1 MLDRKNLRTQF
12 ETDSFKESSKRYR
25 ESNGLDTNNP
35 TLWDVLFANSDEIK
49 PIEDQYS
56 NPERVERKRLAKV
69 QAELANQMDVD
80 LVTDSVSLRREQID
94 RKIGQLCK

>member
-49 PIEDQYS
+49 PIENQYN
-56 NPERVERKRLAKV
+56 NPEREERKQLSKV
-69 QAELANQMDVD
+69 QAEFAKQMNVD
-80 LVTDSVSLRREQID
+80 LVTDNVSLRREQID
-94 RKIGQLCK
+94 HKISQLCK